1 MDVVVGPGA
10 DLGATS
16 IWAEV
21 SPWVKSRPMRAQQ
34 LAMGLRSLQMK
45 GPLVVKPVEDGRGG
59 TLVGLSEREVP
70 AQSDFSHSTVKRM
83 VGARHR
89 QACIGAR

>member
-1 MDVVVGPGA
+1 MPFVCGCGGRSRGRSGGYF
-10 DLGATS
+10 DL
-16 IWAEV
+16 AEV

-45 GPLVVKPVEDGRGG
+45 RPLVVKPVEDGRGR

-70 AQSDFSHSTVKRM
+70 AQSDSHTVP
-83 VGARHR
+83 
-89 QACIGAR
+89 